1 MRLMCVLNHRNINNI
16 EWYYM
21 LMFYYVNSIKIIINH
36 LPRRRRRL
44 LCRLLYRIF
53 CSVFYNFR
61 SVLLSRCMNGM
72 WTLRHWV
79 SGRRFSTT
87 AVKKTQALCY
97 RWHRSYS
104 SHWLMLTSWRISIF
118 ITERAPYTTRQPTTN
133 DFNFSFIPRLAWAII
148 WGSLGTKNRQIK
160 KLIKI
165 RKYAYF
171 CAQSHGIICNWREV
185 QMLDDDGRWWIFHLF
200 PHIWLSLSPD
210 LHRIALEHYKFK

>member
-21 LMFYYVNSIKIIINH
+21 VMFYYVNSIKIIINH
-36 LPRRRRRL
+36 LPRRRRL

-87 AVKKTQALCY
+87 AVKETQALCY

-118 ITERAPYTTRQPTTN
+118 ITERAPHTTRQPTTN
-133 DFNFSFIPRLAWAII
+133 DFHFSFIPRLAWAII
-148 WGSLGTKNRQIK
+148 WGSLGTENRQIK

-165 RKYAYF
+165 RK
-171 CAQSHGIICNWREV
+171 ICLFLRSVSRYNLQLERGADAWRRRSLV
-185 QMLDDDGRWWIFHLF
+185 NFSFIPTYLT
-200 PHIWLSLSPD
+200 LSPD